1 MSHQKHRVFDIMTT
15 LREVQP
21 PRYSGEIQKVYIK
34 KQRVWYEDSTTPRYG
49 DESPEQLIKLEA
61 MQFADEN
68 GKRLEWVI
76 QFFQ

>member
-1 MSHQKHRVFDIMTT
+1 MSHQKHRVLDIMTT
-15 LREVQP
+15 LREVPP
-21 PRYSGEIQKVYIK
+21 PRYSGEIKNVHIE
-34 KQRVWYEDSTTPRYG
+34 KQLAWHEDSTTPRYG
-49 DESPEQLIKLEA
+49 NESIEQLIKLEA